1 MRIEFNPTT
10 ARKDIFSLINADNGI
25 KYMSFRC
32 YKGADRW
39 INMNQCVP
47 FVIKNDKM
55 QWKVHLSDVTLL
67 DIYLT
72 FEKDAQEEREGLYI
86 DDVPAW
92 SSEDINTSKTL
103 DYFLK
108 YLFMKQKRWGIWTH
122 SYRDK
127 RIVKEFIN
135 TTEVE
140 IESVLQAV
148 FLKNSYTID
157 SFSFMFGIEGYKSK
171 AILKMLGYERNKNNV
186 VYMLNTS
193 KQEEVYA
200 ALEQAK
206 SLQHH
211 DHISRSWKEGLF
223 INIGRSLSLLGDRI
237 SYPYVV
243 NMIKDEPV
251 YKKKHDS
258 IPYIIS
264 IMIAGVLFFLVIR
277 LFIRELPDN
286 SDGWNALNQ
295 LYSTLIITC
304 ISSFVTVIT
313 TFLVIQRSYKI
324 DYHQE
329 RLTVMPVLRV
339 YNIANHFDCEMVPDS
354 LTGYINSLD
363 LVHAYTSNDAMLL
376 CIENIGKGISFN
388 TIIRKGVMDDDE
400 FCLSSLGVNDK
411 RYLIMYSQKEISIK
425 FEFRDIFGNLYY
437 QTCVGYEKDSNSG
450 GKIWFQMNPPE
461 LVKRTERYRYVQ

>member
-10 ARKDIFSLINADNGI
+10 ARKDILSLINADDGI

-32 YKGADRW
+32 YKGSDRW
-39 INMNQCVP
+39 INMNLCVP

-55 QWKVHLSDVTLL
+55 QWKVNLSDVTLL

-72 FEKDAQEEREGLYI
+72 FQEDAQVEREGLYI
-86 DDVPAW
+86 DDVPGW
-92 SSEDINTSKTL
+92 SREDINTSKTI
-103 DYFLK
+103 DYFVK
-108 YLFMKQKRWGIWTH
+108 YLFMKQTRWGIRIH
-122 SYRDK
+122 GFQDK
-127 RIVKEFIN
+127 RIIKEFIN

-140 IESVLQAV
+140 IENVLQAV
-148 FLKNSYTID
+148 FLKNSYTVD
-157 SFSFMFGIEGYKSK
+157 SFSFLFGKEKYQSKS
-171 AILKMLGYERNKNNV
+171 ILKLLGYQRTKNNC
-186 VYMLNTS
+186 VYVLNTS
-193 KQEEVYA
+193 RQEEVYE

-206 SLQHH
+206 SLQHQY
-211 DHISRSWKEGLF
+211 HISRSWKERLF
-223 INIGRSLSLLGDRI
+223 SKIGRSLSLLGDRI
-237 SYPYVV
+237 CYPYAV

-251 YKKKHDS
+251 YKEKHDT

-264 IMIAGVLFFLVIR
+264 IIIVGVGLFLGIS
-277 LFIRELPDN
+277 LFKRGLPDN

-329 RLTVMPVLRV
+329 RMAVMPILRV
-339 YNIANHFDCEMVPDS
+339 YNIANHFDCEMVPDTI
-354 LTGYINSLD
+354 TGYINSLD

-376 CIENIGKGISFN
+376 CIENIGKGISFD
-388 TIIRKGVMDDDE
+388 TIIREGVIDDDE
-400 FCLSSLGVNDK
+400 FCLSSLGINDK
-411 RYLIMYSQKEISIK
+411 RYLIMYSQKEIHIK

-437 QTCVGYEKDSNSG
+437 QTCVGYEKDNNSG